1 MLAIFFIYKEISG
14 NVTISFIQ
22 VKERKR
28 QTIEIFTKHS
38 EIFLFPWWKCH
49 LKKSPWKNHNHEW
62 NRKSLVGGARG
73 GERKSIRFFQG
84 WRKELR
90 LLGAGSVWADGIAER
105 SLHQSCHWRDTG
117 VSFVTFL
124 WRQETRPP
132 GAPGSLNTGGPSVSI
147 CRTGGLGTMARG
159 PEQPHH

>member
-1 MLAIFFIYKEISG
+1 MLAIFLVYKEISG

-49 LKKSPWKNHNHEW
+49 PKKKFHGKITILNKTVKVWW
-62 NRKSLVGGARG
+62 RG
-73 GERKSIRFFQG
+73 WEEKRENPSCFFQG

-90 LLGAGSVWADGIAER
+90 LLGAGSFRADDIAER
-105 SLHQSCHWRDTG
+105 SLRQSCH
-117 VSFVTFL
+117 
-124 WRQETRPP
+124 
-132 GAPGSLNTGGPSVSI
+132 
-147 CRTGGLGTMARG
+147 
-159 PEQPHH
+159 